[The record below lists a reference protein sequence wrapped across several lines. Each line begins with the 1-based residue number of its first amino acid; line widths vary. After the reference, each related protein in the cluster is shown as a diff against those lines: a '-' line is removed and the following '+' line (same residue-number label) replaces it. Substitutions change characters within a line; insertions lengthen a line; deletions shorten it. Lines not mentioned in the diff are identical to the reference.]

1 MEWTK
6 ILIIVLVLAVLICVV
21 NFVVIIILYHRR
33 PLDKLQNSLLLSL
46 GCSDFFAGFF
56 GIPFIFLCTLVNT
69 NPPGCILCIASY
81 LINRFIMLSSLL
93 HLMAV
98 ICERYLK
105 IVHPFWFLRADHSL
119 LRARYIVP
127 VLWFA
132 SLLIS
137 AAPLTWWPLATP
149 CEGDDTL
156 TKNLENFDMACL
168 ALYCLMLTVT
178 VYALVRIF
186 LVVRTHL
193 VNINTTA
200 AQVRASMKNQFT
212 MCNTLETDVVDDE
225 KSQQDFFVLRR
236 NASPARSETEL
247 SRKSVHSLGKQLLQ
261 KEAKIVIRFAVMLL
275 VFIVVWGIYFC
286 LSLIEKEGHEIP
298 LILKEIAYV
307 IRFMNPLIDPWV
319 LSFKNKELR
328 PIYNFSRACGDFS
341 NFCAGFCDSRE
352 RKERS
357 GVPQVNHDVLVRVE
371 NHDGID
377 RVTNV

>member
-1 MEWTK
+1 
-6 ILIIVLVLAVLICVV
+6 
-21 NFVVIIILYHRR
+21 
-33 PLDKLQNSLLLSL
+33 
-46 GCSDFFAGFF
+46 
-56 GIPFIFLCTLVNT
+56 
-69 NPPGCILCIASY
+69 
-81 LINRFIMLSSLL
+81 
-93 HLMAV
+93 MAI
-98 ICERYLK
+98 ICERYVK
-105 IVHPFWFLRADHSL
+105 IVHPFWFLREDHSL

-149 CEGDDTL
+149 CEDDGTL
-156 TKNLENFDMACL
+156 TKNLRKFDFACL
-168 ALYCLMLTVT
+168 ALFCLMFTVT

-186 LVVRTHL
+186 LVVRMHL
-193 VNINTTA
+193 VHINTTA

-212 MCNTLETDVVDDE
+212 TCNNTLETDVVDDE

-236 NASPARSETEL
+236 NPSPARSETEL

-275 VFIVVWGIYFC
+275 VFIVVWGLYFC
-286 LSLIEKEGHEIP
+286 LSFIERKAGEIP
-298 LILKEIAYV
+298 LILAEISYV

-328 PIYNFSRACGDFS
+328 PIYNLSRACGDFS
-341 NFCAGFCDSRE
+341 NFCAGFYEDGFCWPGSGVCSRE

-357 GVPQVNHDVLVRVE
+357 GVSQVNHDVLVRVE